1 MTLDERI
8 QAISIERPNEGATAT
23 APPKAD
29 TLVTLLTQGLQS
41 EDKKILNV
49 SSWALFEPT
58 CAGCT
63 VGSYVLLSVCSL
75 SVCL

>member
-49 SSWALFEPT
+49 SSHTHYDLLLLEF
-58 CAGCT
+58 
-63 VGSYVLLSVCSL
+63 SVLWIIPSPHV
-75 SVCL
+75 